1 MSKSK
6 LTAVF
11 RIKLIFS
18 STVDN
23 LIQQIKTEMDEKK
36 RNDMIHEALQI
47 VKNDYNYL
55 PLHDQIRPWAMRK
68 GVTTLHRADDRP
80 MPQWTTI
87 K

>member
-1 MSKSK
+1 
-6 LTAVF
+6 
-11 RIKLIFS
+11 
-18 STVDN
+18 
-23 LIQQIKTEMDEKK
+23 
-36 RNDMIHEALQI
+36 MIHEALQI

-80 MPQWTTI
+80 MPQWTSL